1 MVGSSWFPTPSEVT
15 SFESSMRVSR
25 RQQNVETMKKDRE
38 ENTVSEM
45 RPEYDF
51 SSGVRGKYASRF
63 PEGSS
68 VIILDPDVA
77 EVFEDSEAVNRALRT
92 LVHSTKKKRKK
103 KGPTQ
108 KEPSR

>member
-1 MVGSSWFPTPSEVT
+1 
-15 SFESSMRVSR
+15 MRVSR
-25 RQQNVETMKKDRE
+25 RQQNAETMKKDKE

-51 SSGVRGKYASRF
+51 SSGVRGKYASRL

-68 VIILDPDVA
+68 VVILDPDVA

-92 LVHSTKKKRKK
+92 LVHSAKRKRRRK
-103 KGPTQ
+103 DSTPKGPAL
-108 KEPSR
+108 

>member
-1 MVGSSWFPTPSEVT
+1 
-15 SFESSMRVSR
+15 MRVSR
-25 RQQNVETMKKDRE
+25 RQQNAETMKKDE
-38 ENTVSEM
+38 EDNTVSEM

-77 EVFEDSEAVNRALRT
+77 EVSEDSESVNRALRT
-92 LVHSTKKKRKK
+92 LVHSTKRKRRK
-103 KGPTQ
+103 KGPTET
-108 KEPSR
+108 EPSR